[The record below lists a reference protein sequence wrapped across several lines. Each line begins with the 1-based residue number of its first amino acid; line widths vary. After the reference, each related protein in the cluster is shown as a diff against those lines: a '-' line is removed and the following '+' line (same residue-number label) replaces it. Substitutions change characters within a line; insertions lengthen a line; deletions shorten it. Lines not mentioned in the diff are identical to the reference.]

1 MNQHDA
7 ANHDQP
13 SQAKPRFSVGLTG
26 GIGSGKSTVADMF
39 AAHGAA
45 VIDTDVI
52 AHQLTAA
59 DGAAIAPIT
68 AEFGSTFIDAGGAM
82 DRAKMR
88 AHVFSDPLAKRRL
101 EAILHPLIRA
111 ETARAAESAEGPY
124 LIFVVPLLV
133 ESGNWRERV
142 QRILVVDCDEQVQL
156 ERVMRRNAM
165 TLSQVQAI
173 MATQASRQQLL
184 QAADDVIVNDSGP
197 ASLLPQVTRLH
208 ASYQALSRSL

>member
-39 AAHGAA
+39 AARGAA

-52 AHQLTAA
+52 AHRLTAA

-68 AEFGSTFIDAGGAM
+68 AEFGSAFIDAGGAM

-111 ETARAAESAEGPY
+111 ETARAAENAEGSY

-173 MATQASRQQLL
+173 MATQASRQQRL

-197 ASLLPQVTRLH
+197 AALLPQVTCLH

>member
-39 AAHGAA
+39 AARGAA

-88 AHVFSDPLAKRRL
+88 AHVFSDPLAKQRL

-111 ETARAAESAEGPY
+111 ETARAAENAEGPY

-142 QRILVVDCDEQVQL
+142 QRILAVDCDEQVQL

-165 TLSQVQAI
+165 TLPQVQAI
-173 MATQASRQQLL
+173 MATQASRQQRL

-197 ASLLPQVTRLH
+197 AALLPQVTRLH
-208 ASYQALSRSL
+208 ALYQALSRSL